1 MKQLI
6 FTLRFAFLS
15 VFFTFIF
22 NSYAFAQS
30 TSLSGKIVD
39 QKNGEELIGA
49 TVRIANTSMGAAAD
63 VNGQYLI
70 KNIPPGTYTIDV
82 SLVGY
87 VSKSLKNITIAAGE
101 SKVLSVELQ
110 PSTKELQEFVTTAKI
125 DRQTSG
131 GLLIQQKNLSSI
143 SDGISSETIKRSP
156 DKTTGDALKRVSG
169 VTVQDNRFVVVR
181 GLADRYNIALIN
193 GVDLPTTEPDKKAFS
208 FDIIPSAL
216 IDNMV
221 IYKTASPELRADFG
235 GGAVYV
241 TTKDIPERKIFN
253 INVSTQYNTY
263 TTFKPYVDYK
273 GGKLDFLGVDDGTR
287 ALPKSLASSK
297 DFGSATIDEEVRN
310 SKMIGND
317 WGINNQNSQS
327 PGFGIQAIF
336 GNNFKFLN
344 KEWGVIASFS
354 TSSTPKTYNNN
365 IFTYGGGGATNDT
378 IKWFSLEDNSYEK
391 NHLTG
396 ILFNTSVK
404 LNNNHKISLKNL
416 ANINGEDVVINRFG
430 YQNENGIFNFEK
442 GFARQFTSN
451 IFYSGQAKY
460 EGYIPS
466 IKLKINGT
474 IGINNTSRDMPG
486 QKRLLYNSSL
496 NEFDSI
502 FKVAFPAGSP
512 NPMLSGMTYT
522 YLKENGNIQAL
533 DLTRTF
539 KWKINN
545 PFTIKIYR
553 WAINIPGNTF
563 KPTFKT
569 GFYQSNKERT
579 FNARVFGWRLST
591 NIFQNPSLL
600 ELKPGEIF
608 ADSNITKDRFR
619 MNEITS
625 NTDKYTAS
633 SSLKAAYFS
642 VDHYLFTRLRL
653 NYGIRYESFN
663 QKLNAF
669 DPYSAKDTT
678 YDNTYNNFFP
688 IVNLTYNITE
698 KINFRSSYSK
708 TVVRPEFREIAP
720 FTYYDY
726 VNNTITYGKSNLK
739 PIQINNLDLR
749 FEIYPTGGQVFTFTY
764 FYKTFENAIENTFDY
779 GAGNRTRTFN
789 NIKSV
794 ECSGY
799 ELEFRLNPGIVFNT
813 SQNSISRYFTFSL
826 NSSIIN
832 SKVDLSNLGG
842 LAGSDNYRPLQGQSG
857 YSVNTGIL
865 VMPPSGKW
873 NLNVLYNR
881 IGRRMALEGGRATLH
896 IWEVPRDLI
905 DVQFSYQ
912 LNKYVTAKAIIG
924 DILNQYYRFY
934 RDTDLDGKYTP
945 NSTDVITNQCRYG
958 SNFSLSLAI
967 NLY

>member
-6 FTLRFAFLS
+6 YTLKFTLLG
-15 VFFTFIF
+15 VIFTFIF
-22 NSYAFAQS
+22 ANSVNAQT

-49 TVRIANTSMGAAAD
+49 TVRIANSSLGAAAD

-70 KNIPPGTYTIDV
+70 KNIPPGTYTIEF

-87 VSKSLKNITIAAGE
+87 VTKSLKNITIAAGE
-101 SKVLSVELQ
+101 SKVVSVEMQ
-110 PSTKELQEFVTTAKI
+110 ASTKELKEFVMTAKI

-156 DKTTGDALKRVSG
+156 DRTTGDALKRVSG

-263 TTFKPYVDYK
+263 TTFKPYVDYN
-273 GGKLDFLGVDDGTR
+273 GGKLDFLGIDDGTR
-287 ALPKSLASSK
+287 ALPKNLIGSK
-297 DFGSATIDEEVRN
+297 EFGSATVDEEVRN
-310 SKMIGND
+310 SKMLGNN
-317 WGINNQNSQS
+317 WGVNNHNSQS
-327 PGFGIQAIF
+327 PGFGLQVVY
-336 GNNFKFLN
+336 GNSFQFLK
-344 KEWGVIASFS
+344 KEWGVIASLT

-365 IFTYGGGGATNDT
+365 IFTYGGGGSSNDT

-396 ILFNTSVK
+396 ILFNASVK

-442 GFARQFTSN
+442 GYARQFTSN

-474 IGINNTSRDMPG
+474 IGLNITSRDMPG

-496 NEFDSI
+496 DEFDSV

-522 YLKENGNIQAL
+522 YLKENGNINAL

-539 KWKINN
+539 KWGK
-545 PFTIKIYR
+545 
-553 WAINIPGNTF
+553 F

-569 GFYQSNKERT
+569 GYYQSNKERS

-591 NIFQNPSLL
+591 KIYSNPQLL
-600 ELKPGEIF
+600 ELQPGEIF

-625 NTDKYTAS
+625 NTDNYTAS
-633 SSLKAAYFS
+633 SRLNAAYFS
-642 VDHYLFTRLRL
+642 VDHYLFSRLRL

-663 QKLNAF
+663 QKLTAF
-669 DPYSAKDTT
+669 DPTVAKDST

-688 IVNLTYNITE
+688 IVNLTYNLTE

-726 VNNTITYGKSNLK
+726 VNNTITYGKSSLK

-779 GAGNRTRTFN
+779 GVGNRTRTYN

-813 SQNSISRYFTFSL
+813 SENSISRYFTFSL

-832 SKVDLSNLGG
+832 SKVDLSNLAG
-842 LAGSDNYRPLQGQSG
+842 LAGSDNHRPLQGQSG
-857 YSVNTGIL
+857 YSLNAGIL

-873 NLNVLYNR
+873 NINLLYNR
-881 IGRRMALEGGRATLH
+881 IGRRMALEGGRAELH

-905 DVQFSYQ
+905 DIQFSYQ
-912 LNKYVTAKAIIG
+912 LNKYVTAKAIVG

-958 SNFSLSLAI
+958 SNFSFSLAI
-967 NLY
+967 NLF